1 LEKVTMNNIIN
12 AKRWP
17 LLFIKT
23 VALTEDAKRSA
34 KTIKYLLPQAGTV
47 NLQLNYLIN
56 KHSNILDNMFNLK
69 ILYTV
74 LTVSHLLFV
83 IRRRIFRNYNIYN
96 RLNSMIKRTRI
107 DVGGLIYG
115 N

>member
-1 LEKVTMNNIIN
+1 MNNNIN
-12 AKRWP
+12 TKRWP
-17 LLFIKT
+17 VLFIKT
-23 VALTEDAKRSA
+23 VALAKDAKNLDLA
-34 KTIKYLLPQAGTV
+34 IKYLLPQAGTGI
-47 NLQLNYLIN
+47 LQLNNLLS
-56 KHSNILDNMFNLK
+56 KHSNILLNMFNLK

-83 IRRRIFRNYNIYN
+83 IRRRIFRNYIIYN
-96 RLNSMIKRTRI
+96 RLNSMLKRTRI

>member
-1 LEKVTMNNIIN
+1 MNNNIN
-12 AKRWP
+12 TKRWP
-17 LLFIKT
+17 VLFIKT
-23 VALTEDAKRSA
+23 GALAKDAKRSA
-34 KTIKYLLPQAGTV
+34 ETIKYLLPQAGTV

>member
-1 LEKVTMNNIIN
+1 MNNNIN
-12 AKRWP
+12 TKRWP
-17 LLFIKT
+17 ILFIKT
-23 VALTEDAKRSA
+23 VALAKDAKNLDLA
-34 KTIKYLLPQAGTV
+34 IKYLLPQAGTV
-47 NLQLNYLIN
+47 NLQLNNLTN
-56 KHSNILDNMFNLK
+56 KHSNILYNMFNLK

-83 IRRRIFRNYNIYN
+83 IRRRIFHNYIIYN